1 MSMALCACYIRRC
14 ASSSFSP
21 QPSLPVSSPLSRFRS
36 NTKTQ
41 LRSRRALTPRSL
53 HADYTAVLERR
64 SGRAPGTGGRSRRQG
79 PAPLGPPHNS
89 HEAATAAYH
98 ATANKPAAHD
108 TFRTATGRK
117 HILFYLL
124 LYLQRAHVLNI
135 YMFDAD
141 VYTGEHVQKAI
152 AEFHKHDPTPGGHAT
167 GSAGKGHPK
176 AFRNDPNR
184 STGDRPF
191 PNAVGHGAIK
201 EFPLFSGG
209 KGYHQGNTG
218 NARIIMQEN
227 GHGGVYLILLY

>member
-1 MSMALCACYIRRC
+1 MRFQLF
-14 ASSSFSP
+14 FSATILAGIL
-21 QPSLPVSSPLSRFRS
+21 PSLALPFQYKDATALEARTDAPLAARGYVD
-36 NTKTQ
+36 
-41 LRSRRALTPRSL
+41 
-53 HADYTAVLERR
+53 DYTAVLERR

-124 LYLQRAHVLNI
+124 LYLQRAHVLNVCTL
-135 YMFDAD
+135 DTD

-191 PNAVGHGAIK
+191 PNAVGHGLIK

-218 NARIIMQEN
+218 NSRIIMQEN